1 LEEYTVNGKPT
12 FLNSQQVRY
21 VAEDLRPHTAVIR
34 ALDGDFADLE
44 VSIDGVSQHFEK
56 VPYSQ
61 DCTAN
66 TWQHVD

>member
-1 LEEYTVNGKPT
+1 MSDSIINGKET

-21 VAEDLRPHTAVIR
+21 TADDGRTHTAVIR

-44 VSIDGVSQHFEK
+44 VSIDGISQHFEK
-56 VPYSQ
+56 VPYSA
-61 DCTAN
+61 DRTAN